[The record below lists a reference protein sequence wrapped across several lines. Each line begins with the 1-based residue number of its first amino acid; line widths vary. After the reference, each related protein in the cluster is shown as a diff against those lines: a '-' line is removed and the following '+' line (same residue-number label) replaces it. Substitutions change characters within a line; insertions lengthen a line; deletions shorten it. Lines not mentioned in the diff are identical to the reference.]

1 MQDRS
6 FTFVLKTPPTAK
18 LVLKAANAQKGSG
31 EPQHMVTS
39 ISEEQLEEIAKVK
52 LPDLN
57 TADIEAA
64 KKIVH
69 GTCKNMGIGVE
80 GREHRPTKEPSA
92 VLM

>member
-18 LVLKAANAQKGSG
+18 LILKAAKAEKGSG
-31 EPQHMVTS
+31 EPQHVVTS
-39 ISEEQLEEIAKVK
+39 ITEEQLEEIAKTK

-57 TADIEAA
+57 TTDIEAA
-64 KKIVH
+64 KRIVQ

-80 GREHRPTKEPSA
+80 GREHRPTKEAA
-92 VLM
+92 VPAL